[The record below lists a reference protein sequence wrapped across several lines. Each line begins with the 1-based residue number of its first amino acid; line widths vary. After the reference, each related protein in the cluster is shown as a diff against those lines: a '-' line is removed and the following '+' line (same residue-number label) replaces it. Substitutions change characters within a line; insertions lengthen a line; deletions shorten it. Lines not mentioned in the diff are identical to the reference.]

1 VPYTLS
7 ESARRYRST
16 EVLPYFTNESGRF
29 FRKEKPFLR
38 HRISRLDVDA
48 ETRMQNKTQLRKKLG
63 KIEGDPV
70 LPRAKK
76 KIAGPWCTTSRQ

>member
-1 VPYTLS
+1 MHSANAAVPYTLS

-16 EVLPYFTNESGRF
+16 EVLRYFTNESGRF
-29 FRKEKPFLR
+29 SRKEKPFLR

-63 KIEGDPV
+63 KIRRTRLCRG
-70 LPRAKK
+70 RRKK
-76 KIAGPWCTTSRQ
+76 